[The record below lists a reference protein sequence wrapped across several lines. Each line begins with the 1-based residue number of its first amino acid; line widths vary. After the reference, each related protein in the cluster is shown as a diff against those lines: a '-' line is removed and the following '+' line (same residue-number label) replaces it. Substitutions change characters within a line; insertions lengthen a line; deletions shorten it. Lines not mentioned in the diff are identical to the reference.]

1 MHKTSENIADAYYV
15 RVVMETGSGFKLNED
30 SSFQFFYSYGS
41 ECGKEF
47 NRLLD
52 ETIINIAKDR

>member
-1 MHKTSENIADAYYV
+1 MGTGPYLMIEKTE
-15 RVVMETGSGFKLNED
+15 
-30 SSFQFFYSYGS
+30 
-41 ECGKEF
+41 EF